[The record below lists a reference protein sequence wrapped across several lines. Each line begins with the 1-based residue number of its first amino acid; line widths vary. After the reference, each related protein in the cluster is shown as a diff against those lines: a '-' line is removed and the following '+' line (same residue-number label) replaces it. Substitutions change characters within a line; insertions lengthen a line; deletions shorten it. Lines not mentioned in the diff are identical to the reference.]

1 MNIVTYFYQIKQQI
15 EKINWLLI
23 QKSISIHTDDIAN
36 TGFIEGILSFIDY
49 SLLDFSVIISPKGVK
64 YRFQYMN
71 KEKFL
76 ICRWDNAPH
85 HGELKTF
92 PHHLH
97 TPNGIFESKSMEL
110 KDVLQKIE
118 ELIAKTF

>member
-1 MNIVTYFYQIKQQI
+1 MNIFTYLHQLKQQI

-49 SLLDFSVIISPKGVK
+49 SLLDFSVTISPKGIR
-64 YRFQYMN
+64 YRFQYMD
-71 KEKFL
+71 KEKSL
-76 ICRWDNAPH
+76 IYRWDNVPH
-85 HGELKTF
+85 HRELKTF
-92 PHHLH
+92 PHHIH
-97 TPNGIFESKSMEL
+97 TPNGIFESKPIDL